1 MRILPQ
7 ELVVL
12 ENTCRNVRSVRGC
25 RSHHEQLVVSLKHLQ
40 ECSQCSEAG
49 GEGGGTGGGAG
60 TPTTIGLV
68 LKTPAEMFAVF
79 RVEGTDITT
88 MGLVLENTNANVR
101 SVQKREE
108 RVEVQVHPQ

>member
-1 MRILPQ
+1 MCIRDRGTGGGAGTPTTIGL
-7 ELVVL
+7 VL

-25 RSHHEQLVVSLKHLQ
+25 RSHHNWSGPLKHLQ

-68 LKTPAEMFAVF
+68 LKTPSEMFAVC

-88 MGLVLENTNANVR
+88 IGLVLGNTYAYIH
-101 SVQKREE
+101 SV
-108 RVEVQVHPQ
+108 